1 MIAYARDPETA
12 HCWRCGAW
20 LPGLAPSN
28 SGDGYGNGGS
38 GYGSGS
44 GDGYGNGGS
53 GYGSGSGDGG
63 SGDGYGYGGSGGH
76 GNGWGDGYGG
86 PLPLCDDVLAC
97 AIRQARRP
105 A

>member
-28 SGDGYGNGGS
+28 SGDGYGNGS
-38 GYGSGS
+38 N
-44 GDGYGNGGS
+44 GYGNGD
-53 GYGSGSGDGG
+53 GY
-63 SGDGYGYGGSGGH
+63 GDGYGYGYGDYY
-76 GNGWGDGYGG
+76 GNGCGNGCGDGDGRGDGFGY
-86 PLPLCDDVLAC
+86 PLPFCAGPLAC
-97 AIRQARRP
+97 AVWQTWSP

>member
-1 MIAYARDPETA
+1 MILRAIDPEEA
-12 HCWRCGAW
+12 CCWRCGAW
-20 LPGLAPSN
+20 LPGLE
-28 SGDGYGNGGS
+28 YGS
-38 GYGSGS
+38 GYGS
-44 GDGYGNGGS
+44 
-53 GYGSGSGDGG
+53 G

-76 GNGWGDGYGG
+76 GNGNGWGGHGNGNGWGDGYGG